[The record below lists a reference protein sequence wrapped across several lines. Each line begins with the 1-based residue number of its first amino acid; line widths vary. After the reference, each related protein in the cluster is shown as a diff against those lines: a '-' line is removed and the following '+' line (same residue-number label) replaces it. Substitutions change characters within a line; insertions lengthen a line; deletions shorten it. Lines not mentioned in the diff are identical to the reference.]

1 MSPMM
6 TTSDELRAWRSAR
19 RWTQQQAA
27 DELDY
32 SLRAYAEYEK
42 PDKAVPKWLAL
53 AITAL
58 PLDKPVV
65 RSVHGTTIGDLSDE
79 DNVRQTDHE
88 LKRATTDAALADWA
102 RRWGECAVER
112 MRAVAEIEA
121 DGEERERDHRE
132 ALAERDREIENL
144 TETVEALKIAGR
156 AVCDAFDC
164 EDPDVLPI
172 KISALEALL

>member
-42 PDKAVPKWLAL
+42 PGKAVPKWLAL

-58 PLDKPVV
+58 PPDKPV
-65 RSVHGTTIGDLSDE
+65 RSAHGTTLGNLSDE
-79 DNVRQTDHE
+79 DNIRQADHE
-88 LKRATTDAALADWA
+88 LKRATNDAALADWA

-112 MRAVAEIEA
+112 MYAAAEIEA
-121 DGEERERDHRE
+121 DGEERERGHRE
-132 ALAERDREIENL
+132 AIAEGDREIENL
-144 TETVEALKIAGR
+144 TETVNSLRKGIK
-156 AVCDAFDC
+156 AVVLRIDEL
-164 EDPDVLPI
+164 ED
-172 KISALEALL
+172 LL